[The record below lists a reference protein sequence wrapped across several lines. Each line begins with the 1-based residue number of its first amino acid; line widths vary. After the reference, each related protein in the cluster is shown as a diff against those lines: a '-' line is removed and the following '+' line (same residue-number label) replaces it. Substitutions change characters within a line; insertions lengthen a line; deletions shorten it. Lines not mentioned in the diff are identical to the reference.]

1 MATHHP
7 HVNNNMEGFV
17 FSVKALP
24 WVSCIWESAK
34 DKAEGREIELEGDP
48 GWGWGSVELLGW
60 GGAWNSELSE
70 QLWGRGNG
78 AGRPPVS
85 QLTAVGGWSFQKG
98 VVFHNQRPMHVRDH
112 CLREGC

>member
-24 WVSCIWESAK
+24 WVSCILESAK

-48 GWGWGSVELLGW
+48 GWG
-60 GGAWNSELSE
+60 
-70 QLWGRGNG
+70 
-78 AGRPPVS
+78 
-85 QLTAVGGWSFQKG
+85 
-98 VVFHNQRPMHVRDH
+98 
-112 CLREGC
+112 